1 MTIDRNGII
10 ISIHRQYFAQLLC
23 QSFICDRFGERAA
36 MYRSGSEERTQR
48 MITIP
53 QAVHIGGIVDAFSQ
67 CINSDAGN
75 IVPIEVEVS

>member
-1 MTIDRNGII
+1 
-10 ISIHRQYFAQLLC
+10 
-23 QSFICDRFGERAA
+23 

-48 MITIP
+48 MIAIP